1 MISCSLFLNIFCY
14 RYIMAFVL
22 IASLMGCIANV
33 VNSED
38 VENHLNSVIGRK
50 YDTIIG
56 WGKGW
61 NKINEDDSILELE
74 FIRESG
80 CSYAIKID
88 KKTNTVQSWRF
99 TSLKS
104 KCDDNYAPTV

>member
-1 MISCSLFLNIFCY
+1 MRAITYCRFI
-14 RYIMAFVL
+14 IVL
-22 IASLMGCIANV
+22 TGIINVAGCIANV
-33 VNSED
+33 ANSED
-38 VENHLNSVIGRK
+38 VENHLNSIIGHK
-50 YDTIIG
+50 YDPSIG

-74 FIRESG
+74 LIRESG

-88 KKTNTVQSWRF
+88 KKTSTVQSWRF
-99 TSLKS
+99 TSPKT